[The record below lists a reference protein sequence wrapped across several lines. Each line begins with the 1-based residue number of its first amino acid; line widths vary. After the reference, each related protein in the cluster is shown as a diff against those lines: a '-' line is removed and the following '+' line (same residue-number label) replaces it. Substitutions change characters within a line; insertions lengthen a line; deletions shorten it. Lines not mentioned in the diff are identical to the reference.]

1 MSEFASWNSTVVWQF
16 SLSSSSLRS
25 WPSFDFSLFHFTWLF
40 VWPLSAPFIVLA
52 LFNTRSVA
60 RRLAVAGMQWYCTR
74 KLSAVVNE
82 GGRRAH
88 IWVGLATWAVCG
100 CCSECSAFTLSGKIF
115 ECIDVALRCLVQA
128 MQLEFFPSELYMYIP
143 YVHMCDK
150 LSNVP
155 GLHLLVCRMFVTTFS
170 WNWNLLNWHI

>member
-1 MSEFASWNSTVVWQF
+1 MREVEERIFELAWLLERFA
-16 SLSSSSLRS
+16 
-25 WPSFDFSLFHFTWLF
+25 
-40 VWPLSAPFIVLA
+40 A
-52 LFNTRSVA
+52 
-60 RRLAVAGMQWYCTR
+60 
-74 KLSAVVNE
+74 
-82 GGRRAH
+82 
-88 IWVGLATWAVCG
+88 

-155 GLHLLVCRMFVTTFS
+155 GLHSLVCRMFVTTFS
-170 WNWNLLNWHI
+170 